1 MQTSKAFATV
11 AALLTTTGV
20 SSKAA
25 DMDGAWASDATV
37 CSNVFVKKDNK
48 VSLAPDSELYG
59 GGLIIEGNRV
69 IGSFQKCNIK
79 SLKREGETVH
89 LIASCSTGVMVSD
102 LQVTIKRVGDNQMTL
117 SPAGPVDTT
126 SSYVRCPL

>member
-11 AALLTTTGV
+11 AALLTATVV
-20 SSKAA
+20 SSQAA

-37 CSNVFVKKDNK
+37 CGNVFVKKDNK

-59 GGLIIEGNRV
+59 GGLIVEGNRV
-69 IGSFQKCNIK
+69 TGSFQKCNIK

-89 LIASCSTGVMVSD
+89 LIASCSTGVMISD
-102 LQVTIKRVGDNQMTL
+102 LQVTITILGDNQISL

-126 SSYVRCPL
+126 SFYVRCPL

>member
-11 AALLTTTGV
+11 AVLLTTTVV
-20 SSKAA
+20 SSQAA
-25 DMDGAWASDATV
+25 DMDGAWASDTTV

-79 SLKREGETVH
+79 SLKREGR
-89 LIASCSTGVMVSD
+89 LFI
-102 LQVTIKRVGDNQMTL
+102 
-117 SPAGPVDTT
+117 
-126 SSYVRCPL
+126 

>member
-11 AALLTTTGV
+11 SALFTTAVV
-20 SSKAA
+20 SSQAA

-102 LQVTIKRVGDNQMTL
+102 LQVTIKRVGTIK
-117 SPAGPVDTT
+117 
-126 SSYVRCPL
+126 